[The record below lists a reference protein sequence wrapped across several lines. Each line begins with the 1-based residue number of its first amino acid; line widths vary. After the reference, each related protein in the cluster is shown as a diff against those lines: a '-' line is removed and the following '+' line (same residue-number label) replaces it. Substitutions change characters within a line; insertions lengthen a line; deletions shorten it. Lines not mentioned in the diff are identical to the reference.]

1 MEGLIFGIL
10 RYFDAAHLI
19 SGKGIQLRSP
29 TPIYIYISPGRVQKR
44 YFEPFFSILVIH
56 VITNLGIG

>member
-10 RYFDAAHLI
+10 WYFNAANLI

-29 TPIYIYISPGRVQKR
+29 TPIYIY
-44 YFEPFFSILVIH
+44 FSW
-56 VITNLGIG
+56 